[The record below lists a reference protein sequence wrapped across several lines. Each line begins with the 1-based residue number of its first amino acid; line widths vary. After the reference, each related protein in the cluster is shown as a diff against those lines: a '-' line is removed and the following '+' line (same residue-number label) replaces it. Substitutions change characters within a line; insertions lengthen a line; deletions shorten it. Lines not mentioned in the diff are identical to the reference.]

1 MICHRTVPAPD
12 GASGWVPVTFVP
24 KVTGTQGAKVTGT
37 QGAKVTGTQG
47 AKVTGTGKTAIL
59 LNNIV
64 GFIVTIQIYTLV
76 IK

>member
-1 MICHRTVPAPD
+1 M
-12 GASGWVPVTFVP
+12 GASGWVPVTFGP

-37 QGAKVTGTQG
+37 QR

>member
-24 KVTGTQGAKVTGT
+24 
-37 QGAKVTGTQG
+37 KVTGTQG

>member
-37 QGAKVTGTQG
+37 QGAKATGTG
-47 AKVTGTGKTAIL
+47 RAKATGTGKTAIL

>member
-1 MICHRTVPAPD
+1 M
-12 GASGWVPVTFVP
+12 GASGWVPKRCFASLCTFVP

-37 QGAKVTGTQG
+37 QR
-47 AKVTGTGKTAIL
+47 AKVTGTGKTVIL

-64 GFIVTIQIYTLV
+64 GFIVTIRIYTLV

>member
-1 MICHRTVPAPD
+1 M

-24 KVTGTQGAKVTGT
+24 
-37 QGAKVTGTQG
+37 KVTGTQG

-64 GFIVTIQIYTLV
+64 GFIATIRIYTLV

>member
-1 MICHRTVPAPD
+1 M

-37 QGAKVTGTQG
+37 QR

>member
-1 MICHRTVPAPD
+1 M

-37 QGAKVTGTQG
+37 QRAKVTGTQG
-47 AKVTGTGKTAIL
+47 AKVTGAQGREVAGTGKTAIL

-64 GFIVTIQIYTLV
+64 GFIATIRIYTLI

>member
-1 MICHRTVPAPD
+1 M

-37 QGAKVTGTQG
+37 QR

-64 GFIVTIQIYTLV
+64 GFIATIQIYNLV